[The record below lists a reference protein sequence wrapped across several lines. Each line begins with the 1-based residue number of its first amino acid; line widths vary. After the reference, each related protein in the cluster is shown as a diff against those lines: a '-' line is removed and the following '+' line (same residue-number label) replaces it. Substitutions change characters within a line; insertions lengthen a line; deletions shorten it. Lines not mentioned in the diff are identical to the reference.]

1 MTAPDLRAL
10 VRARM
15 LALGIKQAA
24 LAARLAPRW
33 GVSHDSAVRRLSRWQ
48 TRAADIT
55 SDPLAD
61 VLAELG
67 GSLAWDAAPSA
78 PPADAPAPAR
88 RASKRPPA

>member
-1 MTAPDLRAL
+1 MTTPDLRAD

-15 LALGIKQAA
+15 LALGITQAT

-33 GVSHDSAVRRLSRWQ
+33 GCSVDSAVRRLSRWQ

-67 GSLAWDAAPSA
+67 GSLAWDAALPAPSA
-78 PPADAPAPAR
+78 SAPSRRR
-88 RASKRPPA
+88 RAKPRPPA

>member
-1 MTAPDLRAL
+1 MSTPDLRAL

-15 LALGIKQAA
+15 LALGITQAA

-33 GVSHDSAVRRLSRWQ
+33 GCSTDSAVRRLSRWQ

>member
-1 MTAPDLRAL
+1 MTTPDLRAD

-15 LALGIKQAA
+15 LALGITQAT

-33 GVSHDSAVRRLSRWQ
+33 GCSVDSAVRRLSRWQ

-67 GSLAWDAAPSA
+67 GSLAWSA
-78 PPADAPAPAR
+78 PK
-88 RASKRPPA
+88 STGG